1 MEIELKNRQI
11 RLPVRDL
18 IAASQWLQQMK
29 EGDHEAKTTLYI
41 KKAWLADRELVLEI
55 NSPTLDVEIKRKYK
69 KRSTD
74 ANAYAWHLIGE
85 LADKVG
91 ADKELIYIVMLERY
105 GQGGVVKIRDKDAAA
120 FKKTVKYW
128 REHEKLTDENAAY
141 YRFWVGS
148 SQYNTKEMSIFIDGI
163 ISECREQGIETMTRA
178 ELERLKSEW

>member
-55 NSPTLDVEIKRKYK
+55 NSPNVDVEIKRKYK

-85 LADKVG
+85 LADRLRV
-91 ADKELIYIVMLERY
+91 DKQVVYLIMLERY
-105 GQGGVVKIRDKDAAA
+105 GQGGVVKIKNKDAAA
-120 FKKTVKYW
+120 FKRQMKYW
-128 REHEKLTDENAAY
+128 REHERLTDENASY

-148 SQYNTKEMSIFIDGI
+148 SNYDTREMSVFIDGI
-163 ISECREQGIETMTRA
+163 VEECKEQGIETMTPR
-178 ELERLKSEW
+178 ELERLKTAW